1 MNAGA
6 RIVFAKNLNSY
17 LKKAGKNQS
26 DLQEYIG
33 CSASTVSD
41 WCKGNKYPRPDKM
54 QRISEFFG
62 VLMSDLVND
71 RDHRL
76 PNGAYEI
83 DISKMTKIPILGVVR
98 AGHSMCA
105 EEILEGYTT
114 YDKSVTGERYFALRV
129 KGDSMNAAGINE
141 GDVVIVRKQ
150 PIVDQNEI
158 AVVCVNGD
166 EATIKRY
173 TSHGNTVFLTPQSYN
188 PEHQVQIYDMEE
200 SPVFILGRVMRVQH
214 DF

>member
-1 MNAGA
+1 MNVGA
-6 RIVFAKNLNSY
+6 RIVFANNLNSY

-83 DISKMTKIPILGVVR
+83 DISKMTKIPIVYDSDMTADRIKKILIDKKLTVKQMVTACDLGVNALSNIRHGGV
-98 AGHSMCA
+98 
-105 EEILEGYTT
+105 
-114 YDKSVTGERYFALRV
+114 KSVDAFL
-129 KGDSMNAAGINE
+129 K
-141 GDVVIVRKQ
+141 
-150 PIVDQNEI
+150 I
-158 AVVCVNGD
+158 ADYLDCSID
-166 EATIKRY
+166 Y
-173 TSHGNTVFLTPQSYN
+173 L
-188 PEHQVQIYDMEE
+188 
-200 SPVFILGRVMRVQH
+200 LGRTDNKNIAR
-214 DF
+214 